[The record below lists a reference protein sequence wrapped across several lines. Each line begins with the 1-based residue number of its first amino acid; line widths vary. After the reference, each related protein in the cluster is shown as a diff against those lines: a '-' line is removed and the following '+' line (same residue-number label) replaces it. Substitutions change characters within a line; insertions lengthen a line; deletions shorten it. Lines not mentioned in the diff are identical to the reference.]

1 VKVTNEEIL
10 NSRES
15 IVMLSGM
22 KLPVMVSL
30 QIAKFSHKASEP
42 FVVFE
47 TVRNGL
53 INRYGQQQ
61 ESGEVAVIF
70 PNDPLGRP
78 ASPDWEKFVSELNE
92 LMSQE
97 VELDVEKIKLPQEI
111 DGKPLQI
118 EPSILIALEK
128 FIDVE

>member
-1 VKVTNEEIL
+1 
-10 NSRES
+10 
-15 IVMLSGM
+15 MLSGM
-22 KLPVMVSL
+22 KLPVMISL
-30 QIAKFSHKASEP
+30 QVAKLASKLSEP
-42 FVVFE
+42 TRVIE
-47 TVRNGL
+47 DVRLGL
-53 INRYGQQQ
+53 VNKYGQTQ

-78 ASPDWEKFVSELNE
+78 TSLDWQNFAKEFEE
-92 LMSQE
+92 LMSAE
-97 VELDVEKIKLPQEI
+97 TEIDAEKIKLPQEI